1 MRFPILM
8 PGVPWFVVL
17 PDVPTRAESVLAL
30 LHHATRSVAH
40 QSGRPWLVGSW
51 PDDQIMLYAAGRS
64 RVALIGHTAVSADH
78 LARLAERTRDVSAL
92 DTALAAMPGSYH
104 VIADLGGR
112 QRVQGTASGV
122 RRVFHAEL
130 NGHLVAADRADLL
143 GWLVGAELN
152 QHAVALSLL
161 DPMRPHPLDDVPMW
175 QGVTALPADRF
186 LLVEPNGR
194 ASTIRWWRPPD
205 PVLPLREGARRLA
218 TALSDAVRCRL
229 GGAGTV
235 SCDLSGG
242 PDSTAVT
249 FLAARGQGKLIAY
262 TACALG
268 SADDD
273 LVWAD
278 RAIAELPGVVHD
290 VLPRDQLPLVYD
302 GIAGADDTLDEPSV
316 GVIDRAKLLTGY
328 RRMAANG
335 SQVHLTGFGG
345 DEVLE
350 GAPNHLHTMLRTHP
364 LRAVGMFR
372 GFRAQTRWPLLP
384 SMVTALRA
392 RPYSSWLSSSGAQ
405 LASGRSRLRL
415 IDLEWDIPPRL
426 PPWVTQ
432 DAQALIRES
441 FAAVAG
447 SAAPLAS
454 PRGRHADLSAIRGG
468 ARLVRSLA
476 QLVAPTGVSMAAPF
490 LDDRVVEAC
499 QSVRPHERATPR
511 RHKPLITEAMRGIVP
526 ARLQARRAK
535 VDRSAD
541 KEAGIRANRGHL
553 LVLCE
558 DSRLADLGFVDTGQ
572 LRAACRYS
580 ISPDRLPEPLQQTV
594 ACELWL
600 RTSMGGE

>member
-8 PGVPWFVVL
+8 PGIPWFVVL
-17 PDVPTRAESVLAL
+17 PDAPTRAEAILAL
-30 LHHATRSVAH
+30 LHHATRSVAYP
-40 QSGRPWLVGSW
+40 SGRPWLVGSW
-51 PDDQIMLYAAGRS
+51 PDDQIMLHVAGRS
-64 RVALIGHTAVSADH
+64 RVALIGHTAVSTDH
-78 LARLAERTRDVSAL
+78 LARLVERTRDVSAL
-92 DTALAAMPGSYH
+92 DTALADMTGSCH

-130 NGHLVAADRADLL
+130 DGQLVAADRADVL
-143 GWLVGAELN
+143 GWLIDAELN

-161 DPMRPHPLDDVPMW
+161 DPTRPHPLDDVPMW

-186 LLVEPNGR
+186 LLVEASGR
-194 ASTIRWWRPPD
+194 ASTIRWWQPPA

-229 GGAGTV
+229 GGAETV

-242 PDSTAVT
+242 LDSTAVT

-262 TACALG
+262 TASALD
-268 SADDD
+268 SSDDD

-278 RAIAELPGVVHD
+278 RTIVELPGVVHD

-302 GIAGADDTLDEPSV
+302 GVAGAEDTLDEPSV

-328 RRMAANG
+328 RRMAAAG
-335 SQVHLTGFGG
+335 SQMHLTGHGG
-345 DEVLE
+345 DEVLG

-364 LRAVGMFR
+364 LRAVDMFR
-372 GFRAQTRWPLLP
+372 GFRARTRWPLLP

-392 RPYSSWLSSSGAQ
+392 QPYASWLSSSGSQ
-405 LASGRSRLRL
+405 LTGSGSRLRL

-426 PPWVTQ
+426 PPWVTP
-432 DAQALIRES
+432 DARALIRES
-441 FAAVAG
+441 FAALTG

-454 PRGRHADLSAIRGG
+454 TRGRHADLSAIRGR

-476 QLVAPTGVSMAAPF
+476 QMVAPTGMSMAAPF

-499 QSVRPHERATPR
+499 QSVRPHERATPW

-526 ARLQARRAK
+526 ARLQVRNAK

-541 KEAGIRANRGHL
+541 EEAGIRANRGHL

-558 DSRLADLGFVDTGQ
+558 GSRLADLGFVDTGQ

-580 ISPDRLPEPLQQTV
+580 IPPDRLHEPLQQTV

-600 RTSMGGE
+600 RASIAG